1 VRVRVEDQP
10 RGHRRLEGRT
20 LYQRDVAGIH

>member
-20 LYQRDVAGIH
+20 LYQRDVARIH

>member
-10 RGHRRLEGRT
+10 RGHRRLEGRAI
-20 LYQRDVAGIH
+20 LKGKVARIH